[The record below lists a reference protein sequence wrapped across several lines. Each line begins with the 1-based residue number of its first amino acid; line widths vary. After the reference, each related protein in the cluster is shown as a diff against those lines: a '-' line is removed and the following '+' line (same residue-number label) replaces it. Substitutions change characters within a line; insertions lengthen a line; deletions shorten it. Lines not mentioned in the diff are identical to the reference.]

1 MALYIAPNEDV
12 MPNPR
17 HPKIRQV
24 RAYVSRSEEYGA
36 SDVHDTS
43 DTHWILGL
51 TDADGGWDHVTTHPP
66 ITNPMSRYP
75 QYSGSRASW
84 GVARVPTVI
93 VEIEDEA
100 GQIGIGASTGG
111 EAA

>member
-36 SDVHDTS
+36 SDVHDFPTR
-43 DTHWILGL
+43 T
-51 TDADGGWDHVTTHPP
+51 
-66 ITNPMSRYP
+66 
-75 QYSGSRASW
+75 GSS
-84 GVARVPTVI
+84 V
-93 VEIEDEA
+93 
-100 GQIGIGASTGG
+100 
-111 EAA
+111 

>member
-66 ITNPMSRYP
+66 LPIPCRAILNILDRAPLG
-75 QYSGSRASW
+75 GSRACP
-84 GVARVPTVI
+84 R
-93 VEIEDEA
+93 
-100 GQIGIGASTGG
+100 
-111 EAA
+111 